1 MRRSRSLNWSSSRQA
16 LRARA
21 SVSRSLRLQ
30 VFPAHAATVRRPS
43 APPRTHR
50 ATRRSGSPGPCD
62 SPPPTCALCAIST
75 DCLLLALDCHKIHVR
90 PPDGLRIVRIVL
102 ATLAIRNH
110 KLCCHPPRRTGRSYH
125 AFFNRGVLQAGQT
138 LLVGASGGLDL
149 AVVERGWQIAR
160 DASRSGCDLSIRGS
174 LSSRTI
180 AALQKDLFA
189 FRGQLQFGVTSHSLE
204 HTGETRD

>member
-1 MRRSRSLNWSSSRQA
+1 
-16 LRARA
+16 
-21 SVSRSLRLQ
+21 
-30 VFPAHAATVRRPS
+30 
-43 APPRTHR
+43 
-50 ATRRSGSPGPCD
+50 
-62 SPPPTCALCAIST
+62 
-75 DCLLLALDCHKIHVR
+75 
-90 PPDGLRIVRIVL
+90 
-102 ATLAIRNH
+102 
-110 KLCCHPPRRTGRSYH
+110 
-125 AFFNRGVLQAGQT
+125 
-138 LLVGASGGLDL
+138 VGASGGLDL